1 MKKIVFCTFLSVV
14 VSTVFV
20 GCTEEVDESARYV
33 FKDVTIIDYLN
44 KYQETYSEY
53 LEILRQTNVSEVSQ
67 SSLYSLLSAR
77 GHYTVFAPTN
87 EAVYDYLQTLVE
99 THVIDRP
106 SWDAFTSD
114 KDLDSIRRVIAYNS
128 IIDSKEQAAYYIAD
142 FPPANNSELP
152 LANMNDRKISGRGV
166 ENQPDSFYVNFDC
179 PVSIKNRDIP
189 AINGLIHQVEKV
201 ICPNSISM
209 KELLYRILDKKKEG
223 FYVAARM
230 LIACGLEDTLDV
242 CEDEVYRDRYVK
254 GLVPDFDGA
263 AFGWV
268 FHGATGWPTA
278 YAPEHRKIGFTVFAE
293 RDDFWRKAI
302 GKDPFDITPADV
314 QQWVLD
320 NHQYSDEDQFV
331 TDENYASEK
340 NLLYQWLTYHVLP
353 MRISSDRLVFHE
365 NEKGYNKSSKE
376 PTIPVYE
383 FYATMGQRRLL
394 KIFESKESN
403 GVYLNRFPKLDN
415 GRRATYH
422 ELYCDPD
429 KRGCLIDNQSAE
441 VLEYEA
447 QNGIIYG
454 IDAPLSY
461 NDETR
466 DNLHHQRIRFDSMSM
481 FPEAMTNDIRKK
493 HSEDYRDQYVH
504 FPPNSV
510 YQYLE
515 GMDMNNETHFVYLN
529 AYKYEWGNL
538 QEDELKA
545 EGHYEV
551 TVKLPPVPRRGMY
564 EVRYRVIPNGDR
576 GIAQFYFGTDKTR
589 LVPTGIPVDLTAVS
603 TDPDYG
609 YAPDTEDDDYNAE
622 IDKRMRNKGRM
633 KAEESVGA
641 NGCRTSDC
649 IRHIVTRQIL
659 DPKETYYLRLKSVLD
674 SDKKEF
680 FMDYLEYCPKEI
692 YDNPSEPEDIW

>member
-1 MKKIVFCTFLSVV
+1 MKKTVFFTILSVV

-189 AINGLIHQVEKV
+189 AINGLIHQVGKV

-365 NEKGYNKSSKE
+365 NEKGYNKTSKE

-383 FYATMGQRRLL
+383 FYTTMGRRRLL

-493 HSEDYRDQYVH
+493 HSLDYRDQYVH

-529 AYKYEWGNL
+529 AYNYYWPNL

-589 LVPTGIPVDLTAVS
+589 LVPTGIPVDLTAPAS
-603 TDPDYG
+603 DPDYG
-609 YAPDTEDDDYNAE
+609 YEDDTEDDDYNAE

-633 KAEESVGA
+633 KAEESVGT
-641 NGCRTSDC
+641 NGCRATDN

>member
-1 MKKIVFCTFLSVV
+1 MKKTVFFTILSVV

-114 KDLDSIRRVIAYNS
+114 KDLDSIRRVVAYNS

-189 AINGLIHQVEKV
+189 AINGLIHQVGKV

-302 GKDPFDITPADV
+302 GKEPFDITPADV

-365 NEKGYNKSSKE
+365 NEKGYNKTSKE

-383 FYATMGQRRLL
+383 FYTTMGRRRLL

-493 HSEDYRDQYVH
+493 HSLDYRDQYVH

-529 AYKYEWGNL
+529 AYNYYWPNL

-589 LVPTGIPVDLTAVS
+589 LVPTGIPVDLTAPAS
-603 TDPDYG
+603 DPDYG
-609 YAPDTEDDDYNAE
+609 YEDDTEDDDYNAE
-622 IDKRMRNKGRM
+622 IDKRMRHKGRM
-633 KAEESVGA
+633 KAEESVGT
-641 NGCRTSDC
+641 NGCRATDN

>member
-189 AINGLIHQVEKV
+189 AINGLIHQVGKV

-353 MRISSDRLVFHE
+353 MRISSDRLVVHE

-383 FYATMGQRRLL
+383 FYTTMGRRRLL

-493 HSEDYRDQYVH
+493 HSLDYRDQYVH

-529 AYKYEWGNL
+529 AYNYYWPNL

-589 LVPTGIPVDLTAVS
+589 LVPTGIPVDLTAPAS
-603 TDPDYG
+603 DPDYG
-609 YAPDTEDDDYNAE
+609 YEDDTEDDDYNAE

-633 KAEESVGA
+633 KAEESVGT
-641 NGCRTSDC
+641 NGCRATDN

>member
-189 AINGLIHQVEKV
+189 AINGLIHQVGKV

-365 NEKGYNKSSKE
+365 NEKGYNKSAKE

-403 GVYLNRFPKLDN
+403 GIYLNRFPKLDN

-441 VLEYEA
+441 VLDYEA

-466 DNLHHQRIRFDSMSM
+466 DNLHSQRIRFDSMSM

-529 AYKYEWGNL
+529 AYNYYWPNL

-589 LVPTGIPVDLTAVS
+589 LVPTGIPVDLTAPAS
-603 TDPDYG
+603 DPDYG
-609 YAPDTEDDDYNAE
+609 YETDTEDDDYNAE

-633 KAEESVGA
+633 KAEESVGT
-641 NGCRTSDC
+641 NGCRATEN
-649 IRHIVTRQIL
+649 IRHIVIRQIL

-692 YDNPSEPEDIW
+692 YDNPNEPEDIW